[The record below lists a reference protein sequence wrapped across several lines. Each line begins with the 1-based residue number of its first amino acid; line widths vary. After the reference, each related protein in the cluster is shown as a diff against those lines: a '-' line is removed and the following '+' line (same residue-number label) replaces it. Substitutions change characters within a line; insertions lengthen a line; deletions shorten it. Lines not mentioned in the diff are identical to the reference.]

1 MAKRKTSGGSKMK
14 MTTVDWL
21 AWLLVVVGAINWG
34 LIGVANLN
42 LVESLLGVWP
52 VLVQIVYVLVGL
64 SGLYV
69 LWMAFSKK

>member
-1 MAKRKTSGGSKMK
+1 MARRKAYSSKK
-14 MTTVDWL
+14 MGTVDWL
-21 AWLLVVVGAINWG
+21 AWLLILVGAINWG

-42 LVESLLGVWP
+42 LVESLLGAWP
-52 VLVQIVYVLVGL
+52 MLVQITYILVGL